1 MINEYINN
9 REYGEALKLLT
20 DMEDEN
26 VRLQRLV
33 CLIGLADYQQA
44 LKEVMLAKV
53 KAEQSYYEVVGMY
66 LTILKELE
74 RYDEAI
80 DMVIEELSMPYV
92 PSNYEMM
99 YNEVYDQLLIAKH
112 ESNID
117 YNNLTFNLEDIES
130 ILSGRNTNQEVIY
143 LAINQMQSLNIRRL
157 VPYIHSFLKNPEIPN
172 FAKSQ
177 VIEMMIEQ
185 VIDEEFL
192 VVKGFEEEY
201 INPSLM
207 TSVLDQPEIGSLV
220 DLLSENLED
229 ENPTLY
235 EQALQFLTV
244 YLYDIFP
251 RIVNDY
257 EVNSLAG
264 AIHFYLAALQDIKM
278 EIEDIEISY
287 YGNEDDIQEYL
298 ENFRAIQ
305 Y

>member
-1 MINEYINN
+1 MINELIENH
-9 REYGEALKLLT
+9 EYSEALKLLN
-20 DMEDEN
+20 DFDDEA

-33 CLIGLADYQQA
+33 CLVGLDDYQQA
-44 LKEVMLAKV
+44 LKEVMIAKV
-53 KAEQSYYEVVGMY
+53 KAESSYYEVVGMY

-80 DMVIEELSMPYV
+80 DMVVEELSMPYV
-92 PSNYEMM
+92 PANYEMM

-112 ESNID
+112 ESSID
-117 YNNLTFNLEDIES
+117 YNNMTFNLEDIEA
-130 ILSGRNTNQEVIY
+130 ILSGRDTNPEVIY

-157 VPYIHSFLKNPEIPN
+157 IPYIHSFLKNPNVPN
-172 FAKSQ
+172 FSKSM

-185 VIDEEFL
+185 VIDEEFM
-192 VVKGFEEEY
+192 VVKGYYEDY

-207 TSVLDQPEIGSLV
+207 TGVLDQPETGAVV
-220 DLLSENLED
+220 DLLSSNLED

-235 EQALQFLTV
+235 EQALQFATI

-251 RIVNDY
+251 RTISED

-264 AIHFYLAALQDIKM
+264 AIHYYLATLQDIRLDLEDV
-278 EIEDIEISY
+278 EIAYYADGDEIA
-287 YGNEDDIQEYL
+287 EYL